1 MFWIVGYANNIVKRN
16 AIEMLGRILET
27 NESVPYVNRRL
38 DSGTLGSVLIAPRR
52 GSDGLFETNIAGILD
67 DATLDHP
74 PSHAVDGRTDTAFC
88 PVSGGTC

>member
-16 AIEMLGRILET
+16 AIEMLGRILQS
-27 NESVPYVNRRL
+27 NESVPYVNRDL
-38 DSGTLGSVLIAPRR
+38 DSTTWGSVLIAPRR
-52 GSDGLFETNIAGILD
+52 GSDGLFETNIAGI
-67 DATLDHP
+67 ATLDHP